1 MYLMSMFHLLYSSS
15 EGWQSV
21 PLFSIQLPALGL
33 NGWFST
39 WGLAVRLV
47 VIFATISHQL
57 HHLKAQAFSSGLHNL
72 LASIMNFWNNQTL
85 ERIHLRWREIKK
97 LSGSTPHSTHTNRL
111 PVSWFLLS
119 DSARKVTGVWL
130 IVLFMVIVFSNLMG
144 LAPGFEAVTG
154 KAGTTLG
161 RSFALWGAVSY
172 AGVQRQG
179 RKTVRWFLPSG
190 PSWPMAPVFV
200 LLELISYCFRARS
213 LGVRLWANMLA
224 GHQLLHLVCAL
235 ALVPALCT
243 GIIGIPVT
251 ILSVGLRMALSG
263 LELIVCVLQSG
274 VFCLLASFYLH
285 EARSKTDLLKP

>member
-1 MYLMSMFHLLYSSS
+1 MFIFDFLCSSS

-21 PLFSIQLPALGL
+21 PLFSIQWPAFGL
-33 NGWFST
+33 NGWFNT

-47 VIFATISHQL
+47 LIFATMSHQL
-57 HHLKAQAFSSGLHNL
+57 HHLKAQAFNSSLHNL
-72 LASIMNFWNNQTL
+72 LATIMNFWNNQTL
-85 ERIHLRWREIKK
+85 ERINLRWREMKK
-97 LSGSTPHSTHTNRL
+97 LSGSTTHSVYSNRL
-111 PVSWFLLS
+111 PGSWFLSS
-119 DSARKVTGVWL
+119 DSARKITGVWR
-130 IVLFMVIVFSNLMG
+130 IVLFMIIVFSNLMG

-161 RSFALWGAVSY
+161 RSFALWGAVTY
-172 AGVQRQG
+172 AGIQRQG
-179 RKTVRWFLPSG
+179 LKTVRWFLPSG

-200 LLELISYCFRARS
+200 LLELISYCFRALS

-243 GIIGIPVT
+243 GIVGVPVT
-251 ILSVGLRMALSG
+251 IRSVGLRMALSG

-285 EARSKTDLLKP
+285 EARSKTDVLKP

>member
-1 MYLMSMFHLLYSSS
+1 MFIFDLLCSSS

-21 PLFSIQLPALGL
+21 PLFSIQWPAFGL

-39 WGLAVRLV
+39 WGLAVLLV
-47 VIFATISHQL
+47 LIFATMSHQL
-57 HHLKAQAFSSGLHNL
+57 HHMKAQAFGSSLHNL
-72 LASIMNFWNNQTL
+72 LGAIMNFWNNQTS

-97 LSGSTPHSTHTNRL
+97 LSGSTSHSIHTNRL
-111 PVSWFLLS
+111 PSSWFLLS
-119 DSARKVTGVWL
+119 NSARKVTGVWL

-144 LAPGFEAVTG
+144 LAPGFEAGTG

-161 RSFALWGAVSY
+161 RSFALWGAVTY

-251 ILSVGLRMALSG
+251 IRSVGLRMALSG

-285 EARSKTDLLKP
+285 EARSKTDTLKP